1 MISNSLDEFNDILFD
16 CWIGYIYLY
25 DEKTNKWLYDDY
37 STDITELDLKPL
49 DEYFKEYKI
58 DNNLNYSNDNYSI
71 NRKIGGI

>member
-25 DEKTNKWLYDDY
+25 DEKTNKWLWDNY
-37 STDITELDLKPL
+37 STEVAELDLKPL

-58 DNNLNYSNDNYSI
+58 DNNLNYSNDDYSI
-71 NRKIGGI
+71 NKKIGGI